1 MARKR
6 GSKLARTGTEPK
18 MHIWL
23 SNSSNSVTYERVFFA
38 HLRDNLSHRY
48 GLRRAIE
55 RFPSLTALAALPWLD
70 QPRCFQPT
78 PLIREIYEAWDSLWT
93 LRLNELV
100 VGPATEEAT
109 RFSSREVQIA
119 DVVRDGTFGRY
130 LAQPLHELTGFA
142 AAAPSN
148 ASVRAATHR
157 ELIMGPPRV
166 QGWRII
172 HGGQASTVANR
183 GTAPR

>member
-1 MARKR
+1 MARKSS
-6 GSKLARTGTEPK
+6 SKLARAETEPK

-23 SNSSNSVTYERVFFA
+23 SNSSNSLTYERLFFA
-38 HLRDNLSHRY
+38 HLCDNLSHRH

-55 RFPSLTALAALPWLD
+55 RFPSLTALAALPRLD

-93 LRLNELV
+93 LRLDDLV
-100 VGPATEEAT
+100 VGPATEEAS
-109 RFSSREVQIA
+109 RFSTREVEIA

-130 LAQPLHELTGFA
+130 LAKPLHELSGFA
-142 AAAPSN
+142 AAAPSD

-157 ELIMGPPRV
+157 ELIMGPPRIR
-166 QGWRII
+166 GWRII
-172 HGGQASTVANR
+172 HGGQANAVADR
-183 GTAPR
+183 DIAPR